1 MNRTIL
7 IIAAVVALA
16 AAFGVWQ
23 MQDGDSSDTSET
35 KVFASP
41 AFDAEQGTV
50 EITSYD
56 VSTVTY
62 TAKPNAGFQWSHWED
77 MDGNLLS
84 YCTSYT
90 FDAKKDRAAEAVF
103 EPEGVHTSHL
113 VWKVPVFGDDGTVS
127 DGATARLDLTFD
139 TSEYKRS
146 LADAGIQRVGTGAQM
161 WPGTLCSASG
171 AMADVVSYMEF
182 YTEGQ
187 TDLQKAITV
196 LSFVQDAIGYQ
207 SDIEQYG
214 KEEFWAT
221 PAEVLYS
228 GYGDCEDTATL
239 YASIASALGLDVGFV
254 KFDSNRYGDD
264 GTGHMSVAVA
274 LKGTESVK
282 GGATFEM
289 DGAVWAY
296 GETAFD
302 MGADGYRP
310 VVGVISDSYDID
322 QGRFSRVSYADGQW
336 SIGKTERI
344 GKTVSPSGIVIYG
357 ADASEPG
364 AIKMDV
370 GDRFSYRP
378 QITVSGTIT
387 ASGDGLSWLTW
398 DASTGTLSGIPTVA
412 GTYHVVL
419 TAVSADGPEQRISQT
434 LTFIVSDPSQGGDGA
449 YADDADASDGKGS
462 DGGMST
468 GLKVV
473 IAAVCILAVL
483 FVAKRFI

>member
-1 MNRTIL
+1 MNRAIL
-7 IIAAVVALA
+7 IIAAVVAVA

-23 MQDGDSSDTSET
+23 MQGDDTSDASET

-62 TAKPNAGFQWSHWED
+62 TAKPNDGFQWSHWED

-113 VWKVPVFGDDGTVS
+113 VWKVPVFGADGTVA

-161 WPGTLCSASG
+161 WPSALCSASG
-171 AMADVVSYMEF
+171 AMSDVVSYMKF
-182 YTEGQ
+182 YTDGQ
-187 TDLQKAITV
+187 TNLQKAITI

-207 SDIEQYG
+207 SDAEQYG

-221 PAEVLYS
+221 PSEVLYS

-274 LKGTESVK
+274 LKGTESIVD
-282 GGATFEM
+282 GATFEL
-289 DGAVWAY
+289 DGTVWAY

-310 VVGVISDSYDID
+310 VVGVLSGSYDIQ
-322 QGRFSRVSYADGQW
+322 QGRFARVVCEDGQW
-336 SIGKTERI
+336 SNGKTEYI

-357 ADASEPG
+357 ADASEQG
-364 AIKMDV
+364 VIRMDV

-398 DASTGTLSGIPTVA
+398 DASTGTLSGTPTAA

-434 LTFIVSDPSQGGDGA
+434 LTFVVSDPSEGGDGA
-449 YADDADASDGKGS
+449 YADDADASS
-462 DGGMST
+462 DGDSDKGMGT
-468 GLKVV
+468 GLKVL
-473 IAAVCILAVL
+473 IGAICIIGIVL
-483 FVAKRFI
+483 VARRFI